1 MSVKKKKKTHKAPC
15 SDSDRRRSG
24 LTWPVWAIRA
34 PWLDASR
41 SFTLL
46 LLPSLFSSKAAV
58 DTPVLPQAKGVLKGQ
73 INIDGSPLRV
83 KNHWHTG
90 QIGPAWYY
98 ADSRARGIYP
108 EGRGWLG
115 GAAVLAFVHAPFHQ
129 LAGQERQTEESNSIP
144 APVPTAPPSAQR
156 SWTDQPECGEQ
167 CYLNSSSSSYAVL
180 DGATLKVSGVIF
192 IYIVYNSF
200 LLPQA
205 ISWMIHCGPAELCH

>member
-1 MSVKKKKKTHKAPC
+1 MHGLETETSRLCIQGTLTLRFSYFYFVIAPIIIFLQ
-15 SDSDRRRSG
+15 SGRRHSRPSSSQGVWKG
-24 LTWPVWAIRA
+24 L
-34 PWLDASR
+34 
-41 SFTLL
+41 
-46 LLPSLFSSKAAV
+46 
-58 DTPVLPQAKGVLKGQ
+58 
-73 INIDGSPLRV
+73 INIDDSPLRV

-90 QIGPAWYY
+90 RGGPAWYY

-167 CYLNSSSSSYAVL
+167 CYLNSSLSSYAVL
-180 DGATLKVSGVIF
+180 DGATLKVSSVKYIYIY
-192 IYIVYNSF
+192 IYIVYIMF

-205 ISWMIHCGPAELCH
+205 VS